1 MASRIEDYAFIGDS
15 ETAALVARDGSIDW
29 LCLPRFDSGACF
41 AALLGTPEHG
51 RWSLGPAV
59 STTAGRR
66 RYREGTL
73 VLETEHNLALQGRQ
87 REARGLFERLL
98 GLRSDVGLLSEQYD
112 PIGRRLLGNFPQ
124 ALSHVGIINTVRNLT
139 RSGGPAEHR
148 PHGAEHPVAPH
159 PA

>member
-1 MASRIEDYAFIGDS
+1 MASRIEDYALIGDS

-87 REARGLFERLL
+87 REARGLFERL
-98 GLRSDVGLLSEQYD
+98 
-112 PIGRRLLGNFPQ
+112 RLLGNFPQ
-124 ALSHVGIINTVRNLT
+124 ALSHVGIVNTARNLT

>member
-1 MASRIEDYAFIGDS
+1 MASRIEDYALIGDC

-29 LCLPRFDSGACF
+29 PCLPRFDSGACF

-59 STTAGRR
+59 STTAVRR
-66 RYREGTL
+66 CYREGTL
-73 VLETEHNLALQGRQ
+73 VFETEHNLALQGRQ
-87 REARGLFERLL
+87 RKARGLFERLL
-98 GLRSDVGLLSEQYD
+98 GLRNDVG
-112 PIGRRLLGNFPQ
+112 I
-124 ALSHVGIINTVRNLT
+124 VNTARNLT

-148 PHGAEHPVAPH
+148 PHAAEHPVAPH